1 MTTVALTASLS
12 EAPRHKE
19 ASGVM
24 KDQYRKFYDQLA
36 EDVLDRGSRTSTL
49 RDFLHRYWDM
59 REIDVVR
66 RLIRVNTEGY
76 VLDVA
81 CGPGR
86 WIIEYASQGPQV
98 IGIDISPKMIKLAK
112 SKMQKIHNTDFVCG
126 DAENMPFRNDVFDV
140 VSCFDAFGGFPHPVK
155 SLREMKRALKKEGIL
170 VVEPTN
176 ILSLMGIFIA
186 TVRQFYC
193 LFRKF
198 LKRNLE
204 LAWYD
209 RWTRYEFPTRFTSW
223 LQTVGLTYKMI
234 GVNIL
239 PTLPHR
245 SLLDVLLRIERELEK
260 HTIFNVLGYRLIFI
274 CNRGHT

>member
-1 MTTVALTASLS
+1 
-12 EAPRHKE
+12 
-19 ASGVM
+19 M
-24 KDQYRKFYDQLA
+24 KDRYRKFYDQLA
-36 EDVLDRGSRTSTL
+36 ENVLDKGPRTGALRDVLHL
-49 RDFLHRYWDM
+49 YWDM
-59 REIDVVR
+59 REKDVMR
-66 RLIRVNTEGY
+66 RLIHIKTESY

-86 WIIEYASQGPQV
+86 WIAEYTSQGAQV
-98 IGIDISPKMIKLAK
+98 IGIDISPKMIRLAK
-112 SKMQKIHNTDFVCG
+112 SKLQKICNAEFICG

-140 VSCFDAFGGFPHPVK
+140 VSCFDAFGGFPHPVE
-155 SLREMKRALKKEGIL
+155 SLREMKAVLKKEGIL

-198 LKRNLE
+198 LKRNLK

-209 RWTRYEFPTRFTSW
+209 KWTRYEFPTRFTSW
-223 LQTVGLTYKMI
+223 IQTVGLTYKII

-239 PTLPHR
+239 PTLPHK
-245 SLLDVLLRIERELEK
+245 SLIGLLLRIERELEK
-260 HTIFNVLGYRLIFI
+260 HTIFNVLGYRTIFM
-274 CNRGHT
+274 CNKSRT